1 MGFFR
6 FTGCVMKRRLLCA
19 LFVWSLGFV
28 AGITVWMHSDYFR
41 AVVWYFLNRW
51 GS

>member
-1 MGFFR
+1 
-6 FTGCVMKRRLLCA
+6 MKRVVV
-19 LFVWSLGFV
+19 FGSVVWSLGFV
-28 AGITVWMHSDYFR
+28 AGITVWMYSDYFR